1 MSSNNNNTATATE
14 KVQDAGK
21 AVYDTTAG
29 YVQQAGETTKETL
42 NGARQYVSE
51 TVAPPKS
58 PTAAEK
64 IQEGAQDAKDKVAEA
79 ATDASERVST
89 FADVA
94 RKNVSSTYEDAKE
107 RVEGQAKDA
116 REEID
121 HRVSGARQYASDTAS
136 RVREGAEDAR
146 KEAGERM
153 DTAAD
158 RARAVQADVS
168 GENDGFMK
176 GYPRVTSVE
185 KSIVSAASTGFGLG
199 FRSGRF
205 VLSKVGL
212 DKRVG
217 GAITYVRS
225 TSANT
230 FETVGGLKSAKET
243 VEQYWPVRLAERMVS
258 NVDANVREQLSAV

>member
-1 MSSNNNNTATATE
+1 M
-14 KVQDAGK
+14 
-21 AVYDTTAG
+21 
-29 YVQQAGETTKETL
+29 
-42 NGARQYVSE
+42 
-51 TVAPPKS
+51 
-58 PTAAEK
+58 
-64 IQEGAQDAKDKVAEA
+64 
-79 ATDASERVST
+79 
-89 FADVA
+89 
-94 RKNVSSTYEDAKE
+94 KE
-107 RVEGQAKDA
+107 RVVERAKDA
-116 REEID
+116 RKELD
-121 HRVSGARQYASDTAS
+121 TKASDARQYASDTAS
-136 RVREGAEDAR
+136 RVREGVSDAR
-146 KEAGERM
+146 KEAGEKM

-212 DKRVG
+212 DQRVG
-217 GAITYVRS
+217 SAITYVRS

-243 VEQYWPVRLAERMVS
+243 VEQYWPVRLVERMVGD
-258 NVDANVREQLSAV
+258 VDANVREQLAAE